1 MAPVTPNQARRK
13 ITLSKTLGLL
23 PLLSALALVPVGCAQ
38 ETSSKGKECAAAL
51 STSYT
56 WYDTDGQHTVWLNPA
71 LVAEFGAPPHS
82 ESAVK
87 RAHPAAVAEPGSRG
101 LARIWRLDG
110 DGVEHVLRQA
120 RAVNP
125 AGKYSPVFSDGPAD
139 GARKR
144 ALPGGVIVYF
154 KPDWTESQISAW
166 TASQGL
172 SIARKLE
179 IGPNIYVLETA
190 PGFAALE
197 TANRIHQSGGVV
209 SAQPNWWVQVT
220 TR

>member
-1 MAPVTPNQARRK
+1 MPPGAPYQARRK
-13 ITLSKTLGLL
+13 IMLSKTIGLL
-23 PLLSALALVPVGCAQ
+23 PLLSALALAPVAHAQ
-38 ETSSKGKECAAAL
+38 DTPSKGKEAAAL
-51 STSYT
+51 ATSYT
-56 WYDTDGQHTVWLNPA
+56 WYDGDGQHTVWLNPA
-71 LVAEFGAPPHS
+71 LLAEFGALRQR

-101 LARIWRLDG
+101 LAHIWRLDG
-110 DGVEHVLRQA
+110 DGAEQVLRQA
-120 RAVNP
+120 RAANP

-172 SIARKLE
+172 SISSKLG
-179 IGPNIYVLETA
+179 IGPNIYVLKTA
-190 PGFAALE
+190 PGFASLE
-197 TANRIHQSGGVV
+197 TANRIHQSGDVV
-209 SAQPNWWVQVT
+209 SAEPNWWVEVT

>member
-1 MAPVTPNQARRK
+1 M
-13 ITLSKTLGLL
+13 LSKTMGLL
-23 PLLSALALVPVGCAQ
+23 PLLGALALVPVARAQ
-38 ETSSKGKECAAAL
+38 DTPSKGKEAGAL
-51 STSYT
+51 ATSYT
-56 WYDTDGQHTVWLNPA
+56 WYDGDGQHTVWLNPA
-71 LVAEFGAPPHS
+71 LLAEFGALRQR

-101 LARIWRLDG
+101 HAHIWRLDG
-110 DGVEHVLRQA
+110 DGAEQVLRQA

-144 ALPGGVIVYF
+144 ALPGGAIVYF
-154 KPDWTESQISAW
+154 KPEWTESQISAW

-179 IGPNIYVLETA
+179 IGPNIYVLKTA

-197 TANRIHQSGGVV
+197 TANRIHQSGVVV
-209 SAQPNWWVQVT
+209 SAEPNWWVEVT